1 MKARKLCWLSHRQSS
16 ELAIVAIAPSLFERG
31 ITLHLRDITQA
42 YVQSTRVIYARP
54 PKDMIGELPPNVIFK
69 VIKPLYGTPEAGA
82 HWLFFVFVVW
92 TLNWRSHYVHC
103 SFLYK
108 LRIHAHSF
116 VFHLLS
122 FDCWKALLSFQK
134 EELPVLV
141 VLVWWSRDTI
151 SRDHLPLLMPS
162 SCVPFHS
169 FRR

>member
-1 MKARKLCWLSHRQSS
+1 VDEVKGKGTATPYEKSRLVIQAFNDEGNKTVLTQSPTIQRVS
-16 ELAIVAIAPSLFERG
+16 QRIIVAIAPSLFERG

-69 VIKPLYGTPEAGA
+69 VIKPLYGIPEAGT

-92 TLNWRSHYVHC
+92 TLNC

-122 FDCWKALLSFQK
+122 FDC
-134 EELPVLV
+134 
-141 VLVWWSRDTI
+141 
-151 SRDHLPLLMPS
+151 
-162 SCVPFHS
+162 
-169 FRR
+169 